1 MERYEQQLLEGL
13 RAFLRREP
21 ARPLLQDT
29 EDWEKLWRLADQQ
42 KVLAMAADALV
53 PVLGGNRDPMA
64 AAVLRRAAE
73 DMAGQIRRDGAF
85 AAAWKTLEAAGC
97 RPLVVKGAVC
107 RELYPKPD
115 LRISADEDL
124 LLPPREVPAAGEALA
139 RAGWEVSGGGQVTSC
154 RDGRTGAYLE
164 LHSALF
170 PPESAAYGQMNGLFG
185 GALDRAVETEAAG
198 VECRTLCPADHLRYL
213 VLHACKHFLH
223 SGVGIR
229 QACDVSLAARAWG
242 GGLDWAALTASLA
255 AARAERFAAGLLEVG
270 RRHLGVDYPAPVTD
284 WLERLGVDCGPLLG
298 DLLAAGVYG
307 SSSAQ
312 RLRSS
317 RITLSAA
324 SDGSSAH
331 PARQVLRTVF
341 PPPDALAGRY
351 PYLARRP
358 WLVPVAWAQRLASYR
373 SGGSGPSDAR
383 ESLAIGRERVALLKQ
398 YGIID

>member
-1 MERYEQQLLEGL
+1 MERYERQLLEGL
-13 RAFLRREP
+13 GAFLRRES
-21 ARPLLQDT
+21 ARPLLKDT
-29 EDWEKLWRLADQQ
+29 ADWEKLWRLADQQ

-53 PVLGGNRDPMA
+53 PVLGRGDMA
-64 AAVLRRAAE
+64 SAVLRRAAE

-85 AAAWKTLEAAGC
+85 AAAWQTLAEAGC

-107 RELYPKPD
+107 RALYPKPD

-124 LLPPREVPAAGEALA
+124 LLAPSEVPAAAEALA
-139 RAGWEVSGGGQVTSC
+139 RAGWTVSGGGQVTSC

-170 PPESAAYGQMNGLFG
+170 PPDSEAYGQMNGLFD
-185 GALDRAVETEAAG
+185 GAFDRAVETMAAG
-198 VECRTLCPADHLRYL
+198 AACRTLCPADHLRYL
-213 VLHACKHFLH
+213 ILHACKHFLH

-242 GGLDWAALTASLA
+242 GGLDWGALTASLA
-255 AARAERFAAGLLEVG
+255 AARAERFAAGLMEVG
-270 RRHLGVDYPAPVTD
+270 RRHLGVDYPAPVTA
-284 WLERLGVDCGPLLG
+284 WLEELRVDCGPLLC
-298 DLLAAGVYG
+298 DLLAAGIYG

-312 RLRSS
+312 RLHSS
-317 RITLSAA
+317 RITLAA
-324 SDGSSAH
+324 VSDGSGAH
-331 PARQVLRTVF
+331 TARQVWRTVF

-358 WLVPVAWAQRLASYR
+358 WLVPVAWVQRLASYR
-373 SGGSGPSDAR
+373 SRSGPADAR
-383 ESLAIGRERVALLKQ
+383 ESLAIGRERVGLLRR